1 MANVVLGPTRDF
13 GCQHSDAAPA
23 VAMFPAI
30 GQEIAVNAL
39 GSELMGFASIPGL
52 WFKRRLVLVRG
63 DDQMLVWL
71 LELLNRT

>member
-1 MANVVLGPTRDF
+1 
-13 GCQHSDAAPA
+13 
-23 VAMFPAI
+23 MFPAI